1 MHNVN
6 MYAGVLHRSIS
17 EGHILVQEQGSV
29 HLQVEA
35 LNIIN
40 VTRLLSELTWYHNET
55 AILPGR
61 DERITFSTD
70 NKTLT
75 IANFSSADAGVYKAQ
90 FNKISVQPYNQSCND
105 KLIPLLRSYP
115 ILAPAVYCVNVN
127 PCTSENSTALQL
139 QRVNVRQLNFN
150 LSDGLML
157 VADGIAINNEELE
170 HLSFNWYRNGR
181 SIYTPYDNSVVQRQY
196 PTISQEL
203 EITDS
208 EVAYE
213 ETGRYEVALT
223 ITMNDPESTCRA
235 HYGQFLAPYRSY
247 RYGKVV
253 PLSWGYIDINYYK
266 SKHLCLC

>member
-1 MHNVN
+1 MH
-6 MYAGVLHRSIS
+6 AGVLQRSIID
-17 EGHILVQEQGSV
+17 EHIQVQEQSSA
-29 HLQVEA
+29 HLQVET

-40 VTRLLSELTWYHNET
+40 VTRLLAELTWYHNGT
-55 AILPGR
+55 AIIPGQ
-61 DERITFSTD
+61 DERITFNTD

-75 IANFSSADAGVYKAQ
+75 IANFSSTDAGVYKAQ
-90 FNKISVQPYNQSCND
+90 FNKISVQPYNQNCND

-127 PCTSENSTALQL
+127 PCTSEDSTALQL
-139 QRVNVRQLNFN
+139 QRVSVHQLNFN
-150 LSDGLML
+150 LSNGLVL
-157 VADGIAINNEELE
+157 VADGIANSTEELE
-170 HLSFNWYRNGR
+170 HLSFEWYRNGKY
-181 SIYTPYDNSVVQRQY
+181 IYTPDYGSIVQRQY
-196 PTISQEL
+196 PTVSQEL

-208 EVAYE
+208 EVVYE

-223 ITMNDPESTCRA
+223 IIVNDPESTCQA

-253 PLSWGYIDINYYK
+253 PLFWGYIDINYYK